1 MKVVV
6 VFNLSTIGTIM
17 ADERS
22 SNQGERR
29 PYNKSRGPRPEEKKI
44 NTEQVVSYLSHAFV
58 KASQK
63 VQHTIGNRNH
73 KGTNLY
79 RYQVEF
85 CYLVDEIQRGP
96 AYILPKVIQ
105 DANQLIAAVEK
116 ETETFEETNP

>member
-1 MKVVV
+1 ML
-6 VFNLSTIGTIM
+6 NLSTIGIIM

-44 NTEQVVSYLSHAFV
+44 NTEQVISYLSHAFM

-63 VQHTIGNRNH
+63 VQHLIGNRNH
-73 KGTNLY
+73 KGTKLY

-85 CYLVDEIQRGP
+85 CYLMDEIQRGP
-96 AYILPKVIQ
+96 AYILPKIIQ
-105 DANQLIAAVEK
+105 DANQLIISLER
-116 ETETFEETNP
+116 ETSPTFEDEQ